1 MKNEIQDLKYLMFA
15 WGCLFLNTGGMALK
29 IAIDEPVTRFQFLVW
44 LLVWLIAGIVIFYYT
59 FNKKQ

>member
-1 MKNEIQDLKYLMFA
+1 MFA